1 MSSVLNT
8 ETQNPSVKDEGSLFM
23 GLVVCWLLN
32 MAHLGVAFLLFAYG
46 EGTLPTVVVL
56 VAGIGLLQIAYVVPI
71 WYVLRRR
78 GRKKMAKGMVIA
90 AVITALLDA
99 ALWGVLYVNG

>member
-1 MSSVLNT
+1 MSSALST
-8 ETQNPSVKDEGSLFM
+8 ETQNPVVKDEGSLFF

-32 MAHLGVAFLLFAYG
+32 MAHLGIAFLLFAYG

-71 WYVLRRR
+71 WYVLRRQ
-78 GRKKMAKGMVIA
+78 GRRKMAKGIAIA
-90 AVITALLDA
+90 AIITAVVNA
-99 ALWGVLYVNG
+99 GLWGVLYVNG

>member
-1 MSSVLNT
+1 MSSALTT
-8 ETQNPSVKDEGSLFM
+8 ETQNSVVKDESSLFL

-32 MAHLGVAFLLFAYG
+32 MAHLGVSFLLFAYG

-56 VAGIGLLQIAYVVPI
+56 VAGIGLLQIAYVVPV

-78 GRKKMAKGMVIA
+78 GRKKMAKGMAIA
-90 AVITALLDA
+90 AIITALVNA

>member
-8 ETQNPSVKDEGSLFM
+8 ETQNLSVKDEGSLFM
-23 GLVVCWLLN
+23 GLILCWLLN

-78 GRKKMAKGMVIA
+78 GRKKMAKGMAIA
-90 AVITALLDA
+90 AIITALVNA